1 MLLNIRFQY
10 INIFECTKLNTMKR
24 LLLLNLLIL
33 LGLMAYAQ
41 VNIYNPNAD
50 AKAEIAAAISKAKQ
64 ENKHVFIQI
73 GGNWC
78 PWCVKLHNFMNADST
93 ISEILT
99 KNYVV
104 VKVNYSKENK
114 NLDVLEKLEKP
125 QRFGFPVLVILNSN
139 GNRIHTQDSGLLES
153 GDGYD
158 RKKVLNFLKNWT
170 PEALK

>member
-1 MLLNIRFQY
+1 
-10 INIFECTKLNTMKR
+10 MKR

-33 LGLMAYAQ
+33 LGLMANAQ

-50 AKAEIAAAISKAKQ
+50 AKAEIAAAINKAKQ

>member
-1 MLLNIRFQY
+1 MMRI
-10 INIFECTKLNTMKR
+10 II
-24 LLLLNLLIL
+24 LNLLIL
-33 LGLMAYAQ
+33 LSLSAFSQ

-50 AKAEIAAAISKAKQ
+50 AKADIARAINKARQ

-78 PWCVKLHNFMNADST
+78 PWCVKLHNFLNSDSVLT
-93 ISEILT
+93 DILSN
-99 KNYVV
+99 NYVV

-114 NLDVLEKLEKP
+114 NIEVLKQLENP
-125 QRFGFPVLVILNSN
+125 QRFGFPVLVILDSS
-139 GNRIHTQDSGLLES
+139 GRRIHTQDSGLLES

>member
-1 MLLNIRFQY
+1 
-10 INIFECTKLNTMKR
+10 MKR

-50 AKAEIAAAISKAKQ
+50 AKAEIAAAINKAKQ

-114 NLDVLEKLEKP
+114 NLDVLEELEKP

>member
-1 MLLNIRFQY
+1 MHLNIRFQY
-10 INIFECTKLNTMKR
+10 INIFESSKLNTMKR

-33 LGLMAYAQ
+33 LGLMANAQ
-41 VNIYNPNAD
+41 LNIYNPNAD
-50 AKAEIAAAISKAKQ
+50 AKAEIAAAINKAKQ

-158 RKKVLNFLKNWT
+158 RKKILNFLKNWT

>member
-1 MLLNIRFQY
+1 
-10 INIFECTKLNTMKR
+10 MKR

-50 AKAEIAAAISKAKQ
+50 AKAEIAAAINKAKQ

-114 NLDVLEKLEKP
+114 NLDVLKKLEKP

>member
-1 MLLNIRFQY
+1 MMRI
-10 INIFECTKLNTMKR
+10 II
-24 LLLLNLLIL
+24 LNLLIL
-33 LGLMAYAQ
+33 LSLSAFSQ

-50 AKAEIAAAISKAKQ
+50 AKADIARAINKARQ

-78 PWCVKLHNFMNADST
+78 PWCVKLHNFLNSDSVLT
-93 ISEILT
+93 DILSN
-99 KNYVV
+99 NYVV

-114 NLDVLEKLEKP
+114 NIEVLKQLENP
-125 QRFGFPVLVILNSN
+125 QRFGFPVLVILDSS
-139 GNRIHTQDSGLLES
+139 GRRIHTQDSGLLES

-170 PEALK
+170 PEAMK